1 MNHFDYRNG
10 VLHAEAVNLIEL
22 AEAVGTPFYCYS
34 TATLERHYRVFS
46 EAFAGEKAVVCYAMK
61 ANSNQSVLRTL
72 AKLGAGADVV
82 SGGELKRALAAGI
95 PPQKILFS
103 GVGKTEA
110 ELRAALAADILV
122 HQCRVRAR
130 TRIAVAARGRGRQ
143 DRADLGAGQSRR
155 RRRHPRQDR
164 HRQVREQVRRPDRAR
179 PRRLCP
185 RGQAAGDR
193 GHRHRHA
200 YRQPDHRSLPKMETA
215 FRILAEF
222 VQTLRADGHTIS
234 HIDFG
239 GGLGIPY
246 YMDRAAPPAPDAYAA
261 MVKRVTHNLGCTLMF
276 EPGRM
281 IVGNAGILVTRVIY
295 VKPGDAK
302 NFVII
307 DAAMND
313 LIRPTLYE
321 AHHDILP
328 VREPAQGHAHRSSP
342 TWSGRSAKPATISR
356 STASLPEP
364 KAGDLLAIMTAGAYG
379 AVQSGTYNTRALV
392 PEVLVK
398 DDQYAVVR
406 PRIEVEELIA
416 MDRASAVAV
425 TRCAVLAKPGPI
437 TPGIVVKNVCAVALS
452 IGHGVWVPARRPGRR
467 RSVIQFISPRRRPW
481 RRPPSRPPPFRSA

>member
-22 AEAVGTPFYCYS
+22 ADAVGTPFYCYS

-46 EAFAGEKAVVCYAMK
+46 GAFADEKALVCYSLK

-95 PPQKILFS
+95 PPEKILFS
-103 GVGKTEA
+103 GIGKTEA
-110 ELRAALAADILV
+110 ELRAALDADVLCINIESEPELELLSRLANETGRTARISV
-122 HQCRVRAR
+122 RVNPDVDSGSHAKISTGKSENKFGIPLGRAR
-130 TRIAVAARGRGRQ
+130 EVYARAAKLPGIRVTG
-143 DRADLGAGQSRR
+143 ADVHIGSQITDLVPLEA
-155 RRRHPRQDR
+155 
-164 HRQVREQVRRPDRAR
+164 
-179 PRRLCP
+179 
-185 RGQAAGDR
+185 
-193 GHRHRHA
+193 
-200 YRQPDHRSLPKMETA
+200 A
-215 FRILAEF
+215 FRLLAEF
-222 VQTLRADGHTIS
+222 VQTLRADGHTIT
-234 HIDFG
+234 HVDFG

-246 YMDRAAPPAPDAYAA
+246 YADREAPPAPAAYAA

-295 VKPGDAK
+295 VKHGEAK

-328 VREPAQGHAHRSSP
+328 LVAAAAGAP
-342 TWSGRSAKPATISR
+342 TITADVVGPVCESGDYLALDRT
-356 STASLPEP
+356 LPEP
-364 KAGDLLAIMTAGAYG
+364 NPGDLLAIMTAGAYG

-406 PRIEVEELIA
+406 PRVEVDDLIA
-416 MDRASAVAV
+416 MD
-425 TRCAVLAKPGPI
+425 KP
-437 TPGIVVKNVCAVALS
+437 A
-452 IGHGVWVPARRPGRR
+452 
-467 RSVIQFISPRRRPW
+467 PW
-481 RRPPSRPPPFRSA
+481 L